1 MTTEATANTTAAQPK
16 PCIFIQTNRKQLLGA
31 LISEYSLKRNSATP
45 DAFDV
50 KIMHKEDYDFFR
62 QKEGKVYLRDRMKR
76 VWLNDDLQSFTPTRF
91 LPPELMGYQGRSLVI
106 DPDVFAVGD
115 VCELL
120 NRDMQGYAVMCRTRG
135 GHRKSF
141 ATSVMLL
148 DNAKLKH
155 WQVEKQFNEMFE
167 FKRDYIQWT
176 GLDLEPEGSV
186 GLLEPEWNDFDRLT
200 PATKMIHNTRRKT
213 QPWKTG
219 LKVDFAPVDRVY
231 FFPPWAWIMQARRK
245 LFGDYGLLGHY
256 QPHPDPNQ
264 EHFFFGLLREC
275 MEKGIITEA
284 QVRDEMKHNH
294 VRHDALD
301 VVRKVPTLAAAA

>member
-1 MTTEATANTTAAQPK
+1 MTTEATAHTTAAQPK

-50 KIMHKEDYDFFR
+50 KIMHQEDHEFFR
-62 QKEGKVYLRDRMKR
+62 KKEGKVYLRDRLKR
-76 VWLNDDLQSFTPTRF
+76 VWLNDDLQSFTPLRF
-91 LPPELMGYQGRSLVI
+91 MPPELMGYQGRSLVI

-120 NRDMQGYAVMCRTRG
+120 NRDMQGHAVICRQRG
-135 GHRKSF
+135 GGRKQY

-155 WQVEKQFNEMFE
+155 WQVEKQFNQMFD
-167 FKRDYIQWT
+167 FTLDYIQWT
-176 GLDLEPEGSV
+176 SLALEPQGTV
-186 GLLEPEWNDFDRLT
+186 GLMENEWNDFDRLS

-219 LKVDFAPVDRVY
+219 LKVDFSPVDRVY
-231 FFPPWAWIMQARRK
+231 FFPPWAWLMQARRK

-256 QPHPDPNQ
+256 QAHPDPNQ
-264 EHFFFGLLREC
+264 ERFFFGLLREC
-275 MEKGIITEA
+275 LEKGIITEA
-284 QVRDEMKHNH
+284 QVREEMKYNH